1 MSVTTSSSGES
12 GGYRIFTGESED
24 YLEYRRALDKL
35 DKANYGSYVF
45 TCLGGKALEAVEHLD
60 PSVYQK
66 VGGEDEILSLL
77 DKRFPEKEKTD
88 EMAEILG
95 QIFNLRAKDGDNS
108 RMVVSKP

>member
-1 MSVTTSSSGES
+1 MSVTTGSSGES

-24 YLEYRRALDKL
+24 YLEYRRWKLWISNKIRTLDKL

-66 VGGEDEILSLL
+66 VGGELS
-77 DKRFPEKEKTD
+77 P
-88 EMAEILG
+88 
-95 QIFNLRAKDGDNS
+95 
-108 RMVVSKP
+108 